1 MVVSFA
7 LQIAFEWLTPRALIF
22 CQGPLPS
29 HMQASPLGSSP
40 PPAPESPP
48 PSPSPNCV
56 NFSKRKFWQRPR
68 GKAAPSGRN
77 KRWLCS
83 FLVPVFLRRE
93 EAAGKRLE
101 GGKEGGAGA
110 QAALGAGQEEGAANS
125 FAPSNKSSSSQ
136 TIPGNL
142 LSPLS
147 LIPTSSLPSP
157 LFSKTHRQDIV
168 INNEK
173 GRKVP
178 GRSYWEAQIKAGSFP
193 GSRGSQGLVSGHW
206 RKGQVRAVPG
216 IALLARPVWP
226 RT

>member
-93 EAAGKRLE
+93 EAAGKRDWK
-101 GGKEGGAGA
+101 GGKRE
-110 QAALGAGQEEGAANS
+110 GQEPRLLSEPGRRRGRQTALLQAIRAAVAKQFLEIYS
-125 FAPSNKSSSSQ
+125 LLSLSSQ
-136 TIPGNL
+136 P
-142 LSPLS
+142 P
-147 LIPTSSLPSP
+147 PSP
-157 LFSKTHRQDIV
+157 PPFFQKHIDKT
-168 INNEK
+168 
-173 GRKVP
+173 
-178 GRSYWEAQIKAGSFP
+178 
-193 GSRGSQGLVSGHW
+193 L
-206 RKGQVRAVPG
+206 
-216 IALLARPVWP
+216 
-226 RT
+226 